1 MLKVHTLNDKICSHM
16 DNAAHGVEVPAGAR
30 LLFTNGQVGARQD
43 GTVPD
48 NLAEQFEIIFE
59 RLGHILA
66 AANMAFHDVV
76 KLSVYV
82 TDKAHFEEF
91 SRSRARHMKDHKPG
105 TTMLVVGPFPRPG
118 VEAEVEAVAAKLD

>member
-16 DNAAHGVEVPAGAR
+16 DNAAHGVEVPPGAR

-48 NLAEQFEIIFE
+48 DLAEQFDIIFE
-59 RLGHILA
+59 RLGHVLA
-66 AANMAFHDVV
+66 AANMDFDDVV

-82 TDKAHFEEF
+82 SEKAHFEEF
-91 SRSRARHMKDHKPG
+91 AQARTRRMKDHKPG
-105 TTMLVVGPFPRPG
+105 ATMLVVGPFPRRG
-118 VEAEVEAVAAKLD
+118 VEAEVEIIAAKLG